1 MEARSI
7 KFSYWLTHSLIA
19 ASTAAVFYVGWELN
33 AALEN
38 RNNLEETQFQA
49 RSQLAAFKDKNPF
62 KAIQRSLE
70 KVNPDEARE
79 RLKKVDSQMR
89 SLEKMLL
96 IKRGEEMER
105 IFVLHRNH
113 IQDSTSYSRPEEL
126 ISTLTEKTKR
136 LLSTAKMNAW
146 KNVGRFA
153 EQMLKRLEQLALTG
167 KVESPLVKYVES
179 DLNALNSLIKGSTL
193 DDVHKNELLRMLEGI
208 RQELVMLMDLH
219 TSRRG
224 LQGEMIQA
232 EAATAKWAARAE
244 LAIGGMKFRA
254 KEQVDRALTHVWML
268 GGWLLVSWIAL
279 AIAWS
284 VSRRHNRRV
293 ADQKIIDVLTFGVLA
308 HEPNVQ
314 GLVSDTR
321 LEEVNR
327 MLKVVKK
334 KLALGED
341 FQSGMPF
348 ASVLID
354 EHGKMI
360 WGNEYF
366 CEQFSIDK
374 DDLLDEMTGWKQLS
388 ARFTGLEFD
397 PIEQALSTFESGT
410 WQIQLQMLD
419 GVSIPL
425 EMHVTPIESRE
436 VRKVLVV
443 FYQLTLM
450 KETIQTQARIIME
463 PVRLALEALESEN
476 WNVETEQ
483 QLAPLWQKAGLGED
497 WLKLSQSMKR
507 MDQGRFELL
516 QQIRQLE
523 DDKHDHLKLIV
534 ELTGLMNKRAKAIKD
549 EMRNLKDVRDGL
561 VSLDQLS
568 CDLGSEHAA
577 LMTSARSQVKR
588 TEVMLDMARSV
599 AERLAQAKDAIAQ
612 LEQFKQEY
620 RLGKQEIQESKQ
632 SLVQIHNR
640 FLSNLPALDAKA
652 SQVAADMKDA
662 LMRLDKVS
670 HALDNRLAGLDVQI
684 TKLAMNFAGPI
695 PDFDKHVHA
704 IDFAAHERVA
714 REIREAMGEDQEL
727 IIDRLK
733 AVVDELKD
741 EAQTYTVHKVELG
754 KSGDSVQI

>member
-19 ASTAAVFYVGWELN
+19 ASAAAVFYVGGELST
-33 AALEN
+33 AMES

-49 RSQLAAFKDKNPF
+49 RSQLAAFKEKNPF

-70 KVNPDEARE
+70 KVNPDEARD

-96 IKRGEEMER
+96 MKRGEEMER
-105 IFVLHRNH
+105 VFVLHRNH
-113 IQDSTSYSRPEEL
+113 IQDSTSFSKPDEL
-126 ISTLTEKTKR
+126 ISTLSEKTKR
-136 LLSTAKMNAW
+136 LLSAAKMNAW
-146 KNVGRFA
+146 KNVARFA

-167 KVESPLVKYVES
+167 KLESPLVKYVES

-193 DDVHKNELLRMLEGI
+193 DDVHKSELLRMLEGI
-208 RQELVMLMDLH
+208 RQELVMLMELH

-224 LQGEMIQA
+224 VQGEMIQA

-254 KEQVDRALTHVWML
+254 KEQVDRAQTHVWML
-268 GGWLLVSWIAL
+268 GSWLLVSWITL

-284 VSRRHNRRV
+284 VSRRNNRRV
-293 ADQKIIDVLTFGVLA
+293 ADQKIIDVLTLGVLA

-327 MLKVVKK
+327 LLKVIKK

-341 FQSGMPF
+341 FQNGMPF

-360 WGNEYF
+360 WGNDYF
-366 CEQFSIDK
+366 CEQFSIDR

-397 PIEQALSTFESGT
+397 PIEQALSTFEPGT
-410 WQIQLQMLD
+410 WQLQLQMLD

-425 EMHVTPIESRE
+425 EMHVTPIESHE

-450 KETIQTQARIIME
+450 KETIQTQARIVME
-463 PVRLALEALESEN
+463 PVRLALEALENEN
-476 WNVETEQ
+476 WNIETEQ

-534 ELTGLMNKRAKAIKD
+534 ELTGLMNKRAQAIKD

-632 SLVQIHNR
+632 SLVQLHNR

-670 HALDNRLAGLDVQI
+670 HALDNRLTGLDVQI

-695 PDFDKHVHA
+695 PDFEKQVHA

-727 IIDRLK
+727 IIDRLR